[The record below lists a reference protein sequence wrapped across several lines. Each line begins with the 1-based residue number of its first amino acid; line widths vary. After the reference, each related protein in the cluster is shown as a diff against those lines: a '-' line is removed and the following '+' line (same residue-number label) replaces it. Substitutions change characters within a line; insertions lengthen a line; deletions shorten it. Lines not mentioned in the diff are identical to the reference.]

1 MRSSWPVAHR
11 PMSHGFSGSLGGTRS
26 TRAIAGICNGRTRFF
41 LLGVDPSG
49 APEVPSAWPGHPV
62 FARLPSPDCARVTP
76 RDDKLGW
83 DVVISAIPASA
94 SSDWTSSAKFAIMP
108 DLSAW
113 TWTSPCLQAVDVS
126 VLGSPWIDGA
136 RDIKRRVASG
146 ESARVIA
153 GDYERIKEPFIEQ
166 MRVGTILAHVRQ
178 VAPNRIP
185 GLALKRPRGDEYSSS
200 REPHAWAL
208 RNRREYWIRLLR
220 SCSQA
225 ERDALAVSARDSVR
239 NALPTTGPLQCL
251 DSSRCQNS
259 RCLRLHDAFAV
270 QQAS

>member
-1 MRSSWPVAHR
+1 M
-11 PMSHGFSGSLGGTRS
+11 
-26 TRAIAGICNGRTRFF
+26 
-41 LLGVDPSG
+41 
-49 APEVPSAWPGHPV
+49 
-62 FARLPSPDCARVTP
+62 
-76 RDDKLGW
+76 
-83 DVVISAIPASA
+83 
-94 SSDWTSSAKFAIMP
+94 
-108 DLSAW
+108 
-113 TWTSPCLQAVDVS
+113 DVS
-126 VLGSPWIDGA
+126 VLGLPWIDGA

-225 ERDALAVSARDSVR
+225 ERDALAVSARDTMAGVCWVGDL
-239 NALPTTGPLQCL
+239 NT
-251 DSSRCQNS
+251 SSRLPFDGLVGRDQVRPGSAGVLCDDGPRRHRGRDRSGGWPVWRDVILS
-259 RCLRLHDAFAV
+259 RRAEQAG
-270 QQAS
+270 QASGELATAS